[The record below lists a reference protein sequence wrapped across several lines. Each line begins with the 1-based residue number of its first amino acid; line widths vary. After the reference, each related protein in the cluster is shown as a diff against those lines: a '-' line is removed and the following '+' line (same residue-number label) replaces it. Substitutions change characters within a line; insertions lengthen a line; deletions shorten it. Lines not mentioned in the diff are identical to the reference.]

1 MNTTRPYPSFLF
13 VFAVMFL
20 ATLGPL
26 HAQDDDVTECPFFNV
41 ESQDSEGIAFA
52 LISTDVNAT
61 VSGVISRVTLEQTYV
76 NAGDSIID
84 ATYVFPMSSKAAVY
98 GMEMNLDGRSII
110 AEIRRKDEAQ
120 TIFDT
125 ANEDG
130 LTATLLEQNRPN
142 VFTMK
147 LANINP
153 GDTLKVKMN
162 YVELLVPREGIY
174 QFVFPN
180 VVGPRFTT
188 EGEPWVTQA
197 TVDSLPLS
205 QTALNIDLLIN
216 AGMPLDAE
224 STSHDVDF
232 AYQGLSAA
240 TSLRTN
246 PGADFIVDYTLDNDD
261 IHTGMLLYEGEEE
274 NFFLSMIQPPR
285 PDVPY
290 DRPDREYIFIMD
302 VSGSMRGLP
311 IEISKQMISD
321 LLQDMEM
328 NDRFN
333 IIQFAGGSA
342 IFAPQSV
349 EASQE
354 NIDAALEM
362 IDNVSAGGGTHLLP
376 AMQKALALEGTE
388 GYSRTFVILTD
399 GFVTVE
405 KQSYDLIR
413 NNLGEANFFSFGI
426 GGNVNRFI
434 IEGIAYVGEGED
446 FVVTDLADTDD
457 TADRFKTYLENPF
470 LTNIEVDFE
479 GIEVYDVEPLTTPD
493 VFAESPIIIYGK
505 YDKPANGTLTL
516 SGDYAR
522 GQFSTRL
529 NFQDFTQGMEDNEAL
544 RYLWARKRIRLM
556 SDYGIASNETDTISI
571 EEEITQLGL
580 KYSLVTE
587 YTSFVAVDSSAIL
600 DTNPSNGIGDD
611 ISVTDVIDLD
621 ETATQQ
627 RFLTLL
633 ANHNTTQGSLSYQLH
648 NLIPSSHRDLSLVLY
663 DLSGKTIK
671 TYNIELLLDTE
682 QLLDLPDLSSGM
694 YFMTLMDGTT
704 VLDTEKLIISN

>member
-20 ATLGPL
+20 ATMGPL

-342 IFAPQSV
+342 IFAPESV

-376 AMQKALALEGTE
+376 AMQKALNLEGTE

-405 KQSYDLIR
+405 KQAYDLIR

-457 TADRFKTYLENPF
+457 IADRFKTYLENPF

-493 VFAESPIIIYGK
+493 VFAERPIIIYGK

-600 DTNPSNGIGDD
+600 DTNPPDGNGDD

-633 ANHNTTQGSLSYQLH
+633 ANHNTTQGTLSYQLH
-648 NLIPSSHRDLSLVLY
+648 NLIPSSHGDLSLVLY

-682 QLLDLPDLSSGM
+682 QFLDLPDLSSGI